1 MDNSPETVTLAQHMW
16 SEEWTAPVEAEVST
30 DEAYQAE
37 PITSE
42 TAETVAVGLWW
53 DMDNSPET
61 VTLAQHMW
69 SEEWTAPVEAQVS
82 TDEAYQAEPI
92 TVGDSRDRSGWSVVG
107 HGQLA
112 RN

>member
-1 MDNSPETVTLAQHMW
+1 MDCAGRSEVSTDEAYQAEPIGSETAETVAVGLWWDMDNSPETVTLAQHMW
-16 SEEWTAPVEAEVST
+16 DEEWTAPVEAQVST

-69 SEEWTAPVEAQVS
+69 
-82 TDEAYQAEPI
+82 
-92 TVGDSRDRSGWSVVG
+92 
-107 HGQLA
+107 
-112 RN
+112 